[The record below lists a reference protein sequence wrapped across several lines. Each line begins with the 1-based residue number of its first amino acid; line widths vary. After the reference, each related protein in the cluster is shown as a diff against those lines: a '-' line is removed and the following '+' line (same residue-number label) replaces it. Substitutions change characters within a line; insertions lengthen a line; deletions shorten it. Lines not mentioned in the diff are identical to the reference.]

1 MNSRQNTQVIAPSR
15 LSHTAVVNYQHTGA
29 RLTCATL
36 FLFLPHLTSYVV
48 YIKKLNS
55 LEYVFFVAK
64 NIFLRRR
71 LFLRLKEFDPE
82 RTFIHK
88 FTDFR
93 DILSWLRLL
102 SYVVPHNL
110 RLTLPGDTRDKIL
123 FEAE

>member
-1 MNSRQNTQVIAPSR
+1 M
-15 LSHTAVVNYQHTGA
+15 
-29 RLTCATL
+29 
-36 FLFLPHLTSYVV
+36 
-48 YIKKLNS
+48 
-55 LEYVFFVAK
+55 
-64 NIFLRRR
+64 NIFLPRR

-93 DILSWLRLL
+93 DIVSWLRLLLFFLLL